1 MGTDISV
8 NLTASLPPFALRL
21 MGWVHITPLRTG
33 ATRSFAGAG
42 ACATT
47 PEEASNTAESS
58 EPQMFHE
65 ARATAAWGT

>member
-1 MGTDISV
+1 MGTGISV

-33 ATRSFAGAG
+33 ATRSFAGA
-42 ACATT
+42 CAAT

-58 EPQMFHE
+58 EFQMFHE